1 MAADEPFDPKNQP
14 EFPPTDE
21 TGNVDIT
28 LVEYFLTLSPRRR
41 LEMVESFARFGERFG
56 GRASGLGGLYDP
68 VSGTAPASERA
79 AG

>member
-1 MAADEPFDPKNQP
+1 MAADKPFDPENEP

-28 LVEYFLTLSPRRR
+28 LVRYFLTLSPRRR
-41 LEMVESFARFGERFG
+41 LEMVESFARFAEQFG
-56 GRASGLGGLYDP
+56 GRASGLHGLYDP
-68 VSGTAPASERA
+68 TSGTAPASERT